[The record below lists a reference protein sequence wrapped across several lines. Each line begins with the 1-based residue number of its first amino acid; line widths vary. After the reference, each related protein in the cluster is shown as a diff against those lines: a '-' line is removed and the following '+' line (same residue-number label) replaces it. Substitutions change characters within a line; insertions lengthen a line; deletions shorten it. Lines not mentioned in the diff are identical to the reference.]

1 MINFVADITYLEL
14 ATKKILENISTGR
27 ETIDYIMTMLKDP
40 DCPEFM
46 MMMNYIKDQ
55 SLNIEAETIEDDPDW
70 FVGIPG
76 KQKTKEA
83 VMRKSAKERVRAYWN
98 NSKDFINSS
107 VSSLPSMFFEIVLVL
122 FSLNSVTLKLHCTR
136 RGGNLSKKLILCK
149 EV

>member
-27 ETIDYIMTMLKDP
+27 ETIDHVMALLKDP
-40 DCPEFM
+40 NCPEFM

-55 SLNIEAETIEDDPDW
+55 NLNIEAETIEDDPDW

-83 VMRKSAKERVRAYWN
+83 VMRKSAKERVRGYWN

-107 VSSLPSMFFEIVLVL
+107 VSSLPSNFEILLVL
-122 FSLNSVTLKLHCTR
+122 FSLNLVTLSIHCSR
-136 RGGNLSKKLILCK
+136 NGEIFPRS
-149 EV
+149 